1 MQNKMALRWKFV
13 LDGMASVRPE
23 MGEDGEVEFML
34 VETQY
39 SATRCYSPQE
49 VDDAIDIAMHLAQR
63 GQAIYVH

>member
-1 MQNKMALRWKFV
+1 MALRWKFV

-23 MGEDGEVEFML
+23 MNEEGEVEFML
-34 VETQY
+34 VETHY